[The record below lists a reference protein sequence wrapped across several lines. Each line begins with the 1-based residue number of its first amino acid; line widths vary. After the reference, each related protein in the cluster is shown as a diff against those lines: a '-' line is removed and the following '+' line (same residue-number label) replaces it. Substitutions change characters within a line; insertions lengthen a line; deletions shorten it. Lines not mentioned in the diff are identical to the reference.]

1 MSAAATVG
9 GGTGGS
15 GAQIPLAFVR
25 GEPYSDPPPSLYIPR
40 SALRVRLDDFEGP
53 LDLLLFLVRKN
64 RFDIL
69 DIPMGELCRQ
79 YAEYAE
85 EAARRDL
92 ELASDYL
99 TMSAMLVE
107 IKSRML
113 LPAPPAAEDAEA
125 DPRADLVRRLLEY
138 EKIRRAAEALAAL
151 PLRDRDFVSPSVAV
165 EIPAARP
172 QKPSLTPLALGV
184 AYAALLERAKIR
196 APYEVT
202 MESVSMREVMSDI
215 LRRLGSFLGGIGKA
229 GGRIRSVGFFRLLSG
244 PRRVGVTLSAVL
256 QLAMDSVVRLRQ
268 ENPDAELLV
277 EKREDAQ

>member
-1 MSAAATVG
+1 MSE
-9 GGTGGS
+9 
-15 GAQIPLAFVR
+15 QLPLALVR
-25 GEPYSDPPPSLYIPR
+25 GEPYSEPPPSLYIPR
-40 SALRVRLDDFEGP
+40 AALRVHLDDFEGP

-85 EAARRDL
+85 EAARRDM

-113 LPAPPAAEDAEA
+113 LPAPPAAEDEES

-138 EKIRRAAEALAAL
+138 EKIRRAAEALAAV
-151 PLRDRDFVSPSVAV
+151 PRRDRDFASPSVAI

-172 QKPSLTPLALGV
+172 QKPSLNPLMVGIAF
-184 AYAALLERAKIR
+184 AALLENAKIR
-196 APYEVT
+196 TPYAVA
-202 MESVSMREVMSDI
+202 MESVSMREVMSDV
-215 LRRLGSFLGGIGKA
+215 LRRLSGAIRGTGFYKLLA
-229 GGRIRSVGFFRLLSG
+229 G
-244 PRRVGVTLSAVL
+244 PKRVGVTLTAVL

-268 ENPDAELLV
+268 DNPDSELYV

>member
-1 MSAAATVG
+1 MSA
-9 GGTGGS
+9 
-15 GAQIPLAFVR
+15 AQIPLAFVR
-25 GEPYSDPPPSLYIPR
+25 GEPYSDPPSSLYIPR
-40 SALRVRLDDFEGP
+40 AALRVRLDDFEGP

-85 EAARRDL
+85 EFARRDM

-99 TMSAMLVE
+99 TMSALLVE

-113 LPAPPAAEDAEA
+113 LPAPPAAEDEES

-138 EKIRRAAEALAAL
+138 EKIRRSAEALSAL
-151 PLRDRDFVSPSVAV
+151 PLRDRDFVNPSVEV

-172 QKPSLTPLALGV
+172 QKPSLNPLALGV
-184 AYAALLERAKIR
+184 AFAALLENAKIR
-196 APYEVT
+196 APYAVAL
-202 MESVSMREVMSDI
+202 ESVSMREVMSDI
-215 LRRLGSFLGGIGKA
+215 LRRLKGLGGQ
-229 GGRIRSVGFFRLLSG
+229 IRKVGFFRLLSG

-268 ENPDAELLV
+268 ENPDSELLV

>member
-1 MSAAATVG
+1 M
-9 GGTGGS
+9 S

-85 EAARRDL
+85 DFARRDM

-99 TMSAMLVE
+99 TMSALLVE

-113 LPAPPAAEDAEA
+113 LPAPPTAEDEES

-138 EKIRRAAEALAAL
+138 EKIRRAAEALSAL
-151 PLRDRDFVSPSVAV
+151 PLRDRDFVSPSVEI

-172 QKPSLTPLALGV
+172 QKPSLNPLTLGV
-184 AYAALLERAKIR
+184 AYAALAESARAR
-196 APYEVT
+196 APYAVAL
-202 MESVSMREVMSDI
+202 ESVSMREVMSDI
-215 LRRLGSFLGGIGKA
+215 LRRLKGLGGQ
-229 GGRIRSVGFFRLLSG
+229 IRRVGFFRLLAG

-268 ENPDAELLV
+268 DNPDSELLV

>member
-1 MSAAATVG
+1 MSE
-9 GGTGGS
+9 
-15 GAQIPLAFVR
+15 QLPLALVR
-25 GEPYSDPPPSLYIPR
+25 GEPYSEPPPSLYIPR
-40 SALRVRLDDFEGP
+40 AAFRAQLHDFEGP

-85 EAARRDL
+85 KAAERDM

-113 LPAPPAAEDAEA
+113 LPAPPAAEDEES

-138 EKIRRAAEALAAL
+138 EKIRRAAELLTAV
-151 PLRDRDFVSPSVAV
+151 PRRDRDFVSPAVEV
-165 EIPAARP
+165 EIPAPRP
-172 QKPSLTPLALGV
+172 QKPSLNPLMLGV
-184 AYAALLERAKIR
+184 AFAALMENAKIR
-196 APYEVT
+196 APYAVA
-202 MESVSMREVMSDI
+202 MESVSMREVMSDV
-215 LRRLGSFLGGIGKA
+215 LRRLGGA
-229 GGRIRSVGFFRLLSG
+229 IRGMGFFKLLSA
-244 PRRVGVTLSAVL
+244 PRRVGITLSAVL

-268 ENPDAELLV
+268 EDPDSELFV